1 MYLLVLGAAFVLML
15 DGALLLMNGV
25 ELCEAFVLIYCVASL
40 DRLRL
45 ALFILLQGRN
55 SDSVVII
62 INHNHK
68 LGDFDSCLFEVA
80 LLLLF
85 GDAFLV
91 AFGFQEAL
99 VRFFGRCPYQL
110 TLLAIVQD
118 GPVEK

>member
-1 MYLLVLGAAFVLML
+1 ML
-15 DGALLLMNGV
+15 DGALLLVNGV
-25 ELCEAFVLIYCVASL
+25 ELCGAFVLKDCVASL
-40 DRLRL
+40 DSLRL

-55 SDSVVII
+55 SDSFVIII